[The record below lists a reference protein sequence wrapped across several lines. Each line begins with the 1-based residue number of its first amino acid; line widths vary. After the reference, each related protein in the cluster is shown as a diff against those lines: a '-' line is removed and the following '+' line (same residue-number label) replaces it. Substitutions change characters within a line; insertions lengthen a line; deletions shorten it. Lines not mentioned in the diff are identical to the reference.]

1 MSEDIGHLKETTI
14 NTIMN
19 KLKIEVNV
27 LHAIM
32 EDWVGIVE
40 GGANVVIRDGS
51 PIRIE
56 EGIEMQRGTMTEK
69 KSMGDSTLQ
78 VANEPFQGLPIRRS
92 RAMHELR
99 ELVDRERD
107 VRVGEAEVLEA
118 TNELTKDS
126 GICEGRAIREN

>member
-78 VANEPFQGLPIRRS
+78 VANELFQGLPIRRS